1 MTPSEREWGS
11 VTARLDQT
19 IHTLRNLRMI
29 VDEAGNDL
37 SRLAAEVARLRIIL
51 ATALSV
57 LLLVVGA
64 LAWVV
69 ELLVP

>member
-1 MTPSEREWGS
+1 
-11 VTARLDQT
+11 
-19 IHTLRNLRMI
+19 MI
-29 VDEAGNDL
+29 VDEAGDDL

-51 ATALSV
+51 ATTLSV

-64 LAWVV
+64 LAWIV